1 MDGFINKLKNM
12 ITLEMILIGICILAL
27 VVIITLIMRSLR
39 IKKVRKELE
48 ELELKYNE
56 LKGYP
61 LSFKLNKAIAL
72 SKVNKSICE
81 PVNEY
86 QKKFDE
92 VQEQL
97 KEFSVLLAEIDDFV
111 YSKKVKK
118 ASEKIE
124 ELNSKVSDVETA
136 VCDINALLDEVL
148 EQESMQRANINT
160 LKNTFR
166 TYKRTLMENRGSYR
180 QSVEYLDEF
189 VTKVENM
196 FSIFEEW
203 MFASEFNKASDK
215 QQEIKE
221 ALADMKYYLEVLPGC
236 YEKATIILPAMIDE
250 VKLSSQSCLQKG
262 VYLEHLE
269 VEKNIEMMN
278 DMISDVLMKLSK
290 CNLDR
295 VNEILNDCEIRIKL
309 LKEQIEKETA
319 SFDVINTKVN
329 ALFIRIKELNVHVQ
343 GIKEV
348 YSKVHER
355 FGFENLSSTLNV
367 IDAQLDNLNELRF
380 KLESVISNRSVP
392 FSTLVMSYNEVM
404 EECEKL
410 EVLAKDM
417 KVKLDNATSDEE
429 RAKKQLIKLQLIVNE
444 MRIKIA
450 KHRLPSVDEKYEED
464 IRNANVYIVDI
475 KEILEEVPLNVEKLN
490 SKLKVAIDYIYT
502 LYNSVNNLVGMA
514 VMVENAILFGNKYRS
529 EYTEMDSELTRAELC
544 FSNGQYT
551 KALKIAISAIER
563 LHPGAYEKLL
573 KEGEKANA

>member
-1 MDGFINKLKNM
+1 MGSFINKLKSM
-12 ITLEMILIGICILAL
+12 VTLEMILIGLAILIVIL
-27 VVIITLIMRSLR
+27 VITLLMRSLR
-39 IKKVRKELE
+39 IKKVQRELDELE
-48 ELELKYNE
+48 IKYNE

-61 LSFKLNKAIAL
+61 ISFKLNKAIAL
-72 SKVNKSICE
+72 SKVNKNICE
-81 PVNEY
+81 QVGEY
-86 QKKFDE
+86 QKKFDD

-97 KEFSVLLAEIDDFV
+97 KEYSVLLAEIDDFA

-124 ELNSKVSDVETA
+124 ELNGKIADVESA
-136 VCDINALLDEVL
+136 VVEINTLLDDVL
-148 EQESMQRANINT
+148 EQESTQRANINT

-166 TYKRTLMENRGSYR
+166 DYKRVLMENRGSYR
-180 QSVEYLDEF
+180 QSIEYLDEF
-189 VTKVENM
+189 VSQIENM

-221 ALADMKYYLEVLPGC
+221 SLADMKFYLETLPTY

-250 VKLSSQSCLQKG
+250 VKLSSASAMQKG
-262 VYLEHLE
+262 VYLEHLD
-269 VEKNIEMMN
+269 VEKNVDIMN

-290 CNLDR
+290 CNLER
-295 VNEILNDCEIRIKL
+295 VEETLQDCETRVKL
-309 LKEQIEKETA
+309 LKEQVEKEDN
-319 SFDVINTKVN
+319 SFEVINTKVN
-329 ALFIRIKELNVHVQ
+329 ALFIRIKDLNVRVQ

-355 FGFENLSSTLNV
+355 FGFENLSSTLQV
-367 IDAQLDNLNELRF
+367 IDSQLDNLNELRF

-392 FSTLVMSYNEVM
+392 FSTLVLSYNEVM
-404 EECEKL
+404 EECAKL
-410 EVLAKDM
+410 EEQAKDM
-417 KVKLDNATSDEE
+417 KVKLDNATSDEQ

-450 KHRLPSVDEKYEED
+450 KHRLPSVDEKFEED

-490 SKLKVAIDYIYT
+490 SKLKEAIDYIYT

-529 EYTEMDSELTRAELC
+529 DYTEIDSELTRAELC

-563 LHPGAYEKLL
+563 LHPGAYERLL
-573 KEGEKANA
+573 SEGEVANA

>member
-1 MDGFINKLKNM
+1 MDEFINKLKNM
-12 ITLEMILIGICILAL
+12 ITLEMILIGLLILVAIL
-27 VVIITLIMRSLR
+27 VITLIMRSLR
-39 IKKVRKELE
+39 IKKVQTELDELE
-48 ELELKYNE
+48 MKYNE

-61 LSFKLNKAIAL
+61 ISFKLNKAIAL

-81 PVNEY
+81 QVGKY
-86 QKKFDE
+86 QKNFDE
-92 VQEQL
+92 VQEML

-118 ASEKIE
+118 ASEKID
-124 ELNSKVSDVETA
+124 ELNDKVNPIETA
-136 VCDINALLDEVL
+136 VKEIDALLDDVL
-148 EQESMQRANINT
+148 EQESTQRANINT

-166 TYKRTLMENRGSYR
+166 DYKRILMDNRGSYR

-189 VTKVENM
+189 VSQIENM

-221 ALADMKYYLEVLPGC
+221 ALADMKHYLEVVPSY
-236 YEKATIILPAMIDE
+236 YEKATIVLPSMIDE
-250 VKLSSQSCLQKG
+250 VKLTSSSCMQKG
-262 VYLEHLE
+262 VYLEHLD
-269 VEKNIEMMN
+269 VDKNIEIMN

-290 CNLDR
+290 CNLER
-295 VNEILNDCEIRIKL
+295 VNDVLSDCETRVRM
-309 LKEQIEKETA
+309 LKEQVVKEEE
-319 SFDVINTKVN
+319 SFNVINTKVN
-329 ALFIRIKELNVHVQ
+329 ALFIRIKDLNVKVQ
-343 GIKEV
+343 GIKDV

-355 FGFENLSSTLNV
+355 FGFENLNNKINV
-367 IDAQLDNLNELRF
+367 IDTQLDNLNELRF

-392 FSTLVMSYNEVM
+392 FSTLLLSYNEVS

-410 EVLAKDM
+410 EELAKEM
-417 KVKLDNATSDEE
+417 KIKLDNATSDEE

-450 KHRLPSVDEKYEED
+450 KHRLPSVDEKFEED

-475 KEILEEVPLNVEKLN
+475 KEILETVPLNVEKLN
-490 SKLKVAIDYIYT
+490 SKLKEAIDYIYT

-529 EYTEMDSELTRAELC
+529 DYAEIDSELTRAELC
-544 FSNGQYT
+544 FTNGQYT
-551 KALKIAISAIER
+551 KSLKIAISAIER
-563 LHPGAYEKLL
+563 LHPGAYERLL
-573 KEGEKANA
+573 NEGEVVNA